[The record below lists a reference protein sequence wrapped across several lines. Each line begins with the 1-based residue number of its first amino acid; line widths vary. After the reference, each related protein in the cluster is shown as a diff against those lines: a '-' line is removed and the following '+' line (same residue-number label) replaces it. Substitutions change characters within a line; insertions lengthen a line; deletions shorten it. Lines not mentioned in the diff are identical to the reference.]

1 MNFEQIKGI
10 VERVATVG
18 ITWAV
23 ARGYVPSA
31 LGADVVALIVL
42 GASVAW
48 GFYVNTP
55 RALDAAA
62 RNVS

>member
-23 ARGYVPSA
+23 ARGYVPAA
-31 LGADVVALIVL
+31 LSADVVALVVL
-42 GASVAW
+42 AVSVAW

-55 RALDAAA
+55 KSLDIAA

>member
-23 ARGYVPSA
+23 ARGYVPAA
-31 LGADVVALIVL
+31 LSADVVALVVL
-42 GASVAW
+42 AASVAW

-55 RALDAAA
+55 RALDTAA

>member
-23 ARGYVPSA
+23 ARGYVPAA
-31 LGADVVALIVL
+31 LSADVVALVVL
-42 GASVAW
+42 AASVAW
-48 GFYVNTP
+48 GFYVNT
-55 RALDAAA
+55 RKSLDTAA